1 MSRPC
6 KSRASGSSSVPFL
19 VLDENRLAW
28 TAVESISQDEDSAAL
43 TPESMLI
50 YGPSGCGKSHLCDL
64 LVRACEDSTK
74 IVPSSELAA
83 QVTRNYKA
91 ANTFDPVSEY
101 SLLKLLILEDV
112 QHLCRYQSAQRVLA
126 TLMDELR
133 RSETRVVCTANQPPA
148 ELKGLIPRL
157 ANRFRGGLCVDV
169 RIPGPASRVK
179 LLSHFCSHLQIA
191 IPQPVIRLFANE
203 LSVSPRELLGLLL
216 RFDDLATQQKTM
228 PNSTLAR
235 ALLMHE
241 IPPAKVEVEDIAN
254 AVARQFGVRLADMRS
269 QARDHAVAVPRQ
281 CAMFLSREL
290 TGNHYSKIGE
300 YFGGRSHSTVLY
312 ACNKIHQQLDND
324 AGLRQQL
331 KRARQMLR
339 SVGSRSNS

>member
-1 MSRPC
+1 MSRSR
-6 KSRASGSSSVPFL
+6 KSRAAGSGSVPFL

-28 TAVESISQDEDSAAL
+28 TAVDAFSTNEESASVQ
-43 TPESMLI
+43 PESVLV

-64 LVRACEDSTK
+64 LARANKD
-74 IVPSSELAA
+74 AA
-83 QVTRNYKA
+83 QIVSSSDFVEQVARNFKV

-101 SLLKLLILEDV
+101 SPLDFLIIEDV
-112 QHLCRYQSAQRVLA
+112 QHLCRHQSAQRVFA

-133 RSETRVVCTANQPPA
+133 RSETTVVCTSNQPPA

-157 ANRFRGGLCVDV
+157 ANRFRGGLCVAV

-203 LSVSPRELLGLLL
+203 LAVSPRELLGLLL

-228 PNSTLAR
+228 PDARLAR
-235 ALLMHE
+235 AFLKQE
-241 IPPAKVEVEDIAN
+241 IAPTTVEVEDVAK

-269 QARDHAVAVPRQ
+269 KARDQVVSVPRQ
-281 CAMFLSREL
+281 CAMLLSREL
-290 TGNHYSKIGE
+290 TGDHYSRIGE
-300 YFGGRSHSTVLY
+300 YFGGRSHSTVLH
-312 ACNKIHQQLDND
+312 ACNRIRQQLKND

-331 KRARQMLR
+331 KRAQQMLR
-339 SVGSRSNS
+339 NV

>member
-1 MSRPC
+1 MSRSRT
-6 KSRASGSSSVPFL
+6 SRAAGSGSVPFL

-28 TAVESISQDEDSAAL
+28 TAVESIGQDEDSTSL
-43 TPESMLI
+43 HPESTLI

-64 LVRACEDSTK
+64 LVRAHEDSAK
-74 IVPSSELAA
+74 IVPASEFVA
-83 QVTRNYKA
+83 QVARNYKA

-101 SLLKLLILEDV
+101 SPLKLFILEDI
-112 QHLCRYQSAQRVLA
+112 QHLCRHQSAQRVFA

-133 RSETRVVCTANQPPA
+133 RTETTVVCTSNQPPA

-157 ANRFRGGLCVDV
+157 ANRFRGGLCVAV

-191 IPQPVIRLFANE
+191 IPQPVLRLFANE

-228 PNSTLAR
+228 PDARLAR
-235 ALLMHE
+235 AFLKQE
-241 IPPAKVEVEDIAN
+241 IAPTAVEIENVAK

-269 QARDHAVAVPRQ
+269 QARDHAVSVPRQ
-281 CAMFLSREL
+281 CAMFLSRKL
-290 TGNHYSKIGE
+290 TGDHYSKIGE
-300 YFGGRSHSTVLY
+300 YFGGRSHSTVLH
-312 ACNKIHQQLDND
+312 ACNRIRQQLEND

-331 KRARQMLR
+331 KRAQQMLR
-339 SVGSRSNS
+339 NA

>member
-1 MSRPC
+1 MSRSR
-6 KSRASGSSSVPFL
+6 KSRAAGSSSVPFL

-28 TAVESISQDEDSAAL
+28 TAVDSACRDVDADAL
-43 TPESMLI
+43 QLEAALI

-64 LVRACEDSTK
+64 LVNAHKDAVK
-74 IVPSSELAA
+74 IVPSSDFVE
-83 QVTRNYKA
+83 QVTRNYKV

-101 SLLKLLILEDV
+101 SPLKLLILEDV
-112 QHLCRYQSAQRVLA
+112 QHLCRHPSAQRVFA

-133 RSETRVVCTANQPPA
+133 RTQTSVVCTSNQPPA

-157 ANRFRGGLCVDV
+157 ANHFRGGLCVAV

-191 IPQPVIRLFANE
+191 VPLPIIRLFANE

-216 RFDDLATQQKTM
+216 RFDALATQQKTM
-228 PNSTLAR
+228 PDARLAR
-235 ALLMHE
+235 AFLTQE
-241 IPPAKVEVEDIAN
+241 IAPNAVEIDDIAK

-269 QARDHAVAVPRQ
+269 QARDHVVAVPRQ
-281 CAMFLSREL
+281 CAMFLSRDL
-290 TGNHYSKIGE
+290 TGEHYARIGE
-300 YFGGRSHSTVLY
+300 YFGGRSHSTVLH
-312 ACNKIHQQLDND
+312 ACNRIRQQLEND

-331 KRARQMLR
+331 KRAQQMLR
-339 SVGSRSNS
+339 SV

>member
-1 MSRPC
+1 MSRSC
-6 KSRASGSSSVPFL
+6 KLRAAGSGSVPFL

-28 TAVESISQDEDSAAL
+28 TAIDSFCADGKSSSVQ
-43 TPESMLI
+43 PESVFV

-64 LVRACEDSTK
+64 VVRPNID
-74 IVPSSELAA
+74 AA
-83 QVTRNYKA
+83 QIVSSSDFVEQVARNFKA

-101 SLLKLLILEDV
+101 SPLGFLIIEDV
-112 QHLCRYQSAQRVLA
+112 QHLCRHQSAQRVFA

-133 RSETRVVCTANQPPA
+133 RSETTVVCTSNQTPA

-157 ANRFRGGLCVDV
+157 ANRFRGGLCVAV
-169 RIPGPASRVK
+169 RLPGPTSRAK

-203 LSVSPRELLGLLL
+203 LAVSPRELLGLLL
-216 RFDDLATQQKTM
+216 RFDDLATQQKSM
-228 PNSTLAR
+228 PDARFAR
-235 ALLMHE
+235 AFLKQE
-241 IPPAKVEVEDIAN
+241 IAPAAIQVEDVSK

-281 CAMFLSREL
+281 CAMYLSREL
-290 TGNHYSKIGE
+290 TGDHYSKIGE
-300 YFGGRSHSTVLY
+300 YFGGRSHSTVLH
-312 ACNKIHQQLDND
+312 ACNRIRQQLDND

-339 SVGSRSNS
+339 TV

>member
-1 MSRPC
+1 MSRSR
-6 KSRASGSSSVPFL
+6 KSRAAGSGSVPFL

-28 TAVESISQDEDSAAL
+28 TAIDSLSRDEDS
-43 TPESMLI
+43 TSVRPESALI

-64 LVRACEDSTK
+64 LLGTHDDSAA
-74 IVPSSELAA
+74 IVPSSDFVAE
-83 QVTRNYKA
+83 VTRNYKA

-101 SLLKLLILEDV
+101 SSLKLLILEDV
-112 QHLCRYQSAQRVLA
+112 QHLCRHQSAQRVFA

-133 RSETRVVCTANQPPA
+133 RSETTVVCTANQPPA

-157 ANRFRGGLCVDV
+157 ANRFRGGLCVAV
-169 RIPGPASRVK
+169 RIPGPASRIK
-179 LLSHFCSHLQIA
+179 LLSHFCSHLQIG
-191 IPQPVIRLFANE
+191 IPLPVIRLFANE

-228 PNSTLAR
+228 PDARLAR
-235 ALLMHE
+235 AFLNSE
-241 IPPAKVEVEDIAN
+241 VAPSAIEVEDVAK
-254 AVARQFGVRLADMRS
+254 AVARQFGVRLADMCS
-269 QARDHAVAVPRQ
+269 QARDQVVAVPRQ

-290 TGNHYSKIGE
+290 TGAHYSKIGS
-300 YFGGRSHSTVLY
+300 YFGGRSHSTVLH
-312 ACNKIHQQLDND
+312 ACNRIRQQLDDD

-339 SVGSRSNS
+339 GT

>member
-1 MSRPC
+1 MSRPRQ
-6 KSRASGSSSVPFL
+6 SRAAGSGSVPFL

-28 TAVESISQDEDSAAL
+28 TAVESLGQDDDSTLAPDS
-43 TPESMLI
+43 TLI

-64 LVRACEDSTK
+64 LARAHADSTK
-74 IVPSSELAA
+74 IVPSSEFVA

-101 SLLKLLILEDV
+101 SPLKLLILEDV
-112 QHLCRYQSAQRVLA
+112 QHLCRHQSAQRVLA

-133 RSETRVVCTANQPPA
+133 RSETKVVSTANQPPA

-157 ANRFRGGLCVDV
+157 ANRFRGGLCVAV

-216 RFDDLATQQKTM
+216 RFDDLATQQKTI
-228 PNSTLAR
+228 PNSKLAR
-235 ALLMHE
+235 AFLKHE
-241 IPPAKVEVEDIAN
+241 IAPATVEIEDIAK

-290 TGNHYSKIGE
+290 TGDHYSKIGE

-312 ACNKIHQQLDND
+312 ACNRIRQQLDND

-339 SVGSRSNS
+339 SV

>member
-1 MSRPC
+1 MSRPRQ
-6 KSRASGSSSVPFL
+6 SRAAGSRSVPFL

-28 TAVESISQDEDSAAL
+28 TAVESLGKNEDPATL
-43 TPESMLI
+43 TPASTLI

-64 LVRACEDSTK
+64 LVRAHDDAAR
-74 IVPSSELAA
+74 IVPSSEFVA

-101 SLLKLLILEDV
+101 SPLKLLILEDV
-112 QHLCRYQSAQRVLA
+112 QHLCRHQSAQRVFA

-133 RSETRVVCTANQPPA
+133 RTETTVVCTSNQPPA

-157 ANRFRGGLCVDV
+157 ANRFRGGLCVAV

-179 LLSHFCSHLQIA
+179 LLTHFCSHLQIG
-191 IPQPVIRLFANE
+191 IPLPVLRLFANE

-228 PNSTLAR
+228 PDARLAR
-235 ALLMHE
+235 AFLQQE
-241 IPPAKVEVEDIAN
+241 IAPSAVEVEDVAK
-254 AVARQFGVRLADMRS
+254 AVARQFGIQLADMRS

-281 CAMFLSREL
+281 CAMYLSREL
-290 TGNHYSKIGE
+290 TGDHYSRIGE
-300 YFGGRSHSTVLY
+300 YFGGRSHSTVLH
-312 ACNKIHQQLDND
+312 ACNRIRQQLEND

-339 SVGSRSNS
+339 SV